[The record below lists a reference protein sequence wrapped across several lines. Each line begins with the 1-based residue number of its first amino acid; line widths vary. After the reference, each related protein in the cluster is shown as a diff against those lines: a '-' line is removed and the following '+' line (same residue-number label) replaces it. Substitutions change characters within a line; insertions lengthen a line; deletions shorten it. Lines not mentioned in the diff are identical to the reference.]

1 MVLISRNHYGD
12 DNFLSSLMILM
23 QRCWIAAVE
32 VQMLKVPL
40 KVFSREFS
48 RTLRKLS
55 FSLQLMLTILMMIAI
70 NCNCGFGVDSDE
82 VVNNNGDALS
92 LIGVGAKSTPFNQK
106 KTPTNLSSKPPI

>member
-1 MVLISRNHYGD
+1 
-12 DNFLSSLMILM
+12 
-23 QRCWIAAVE
+23 
-32 VQMLKVPL
+32 MLKVPL

-70 NCNCGFGVDSDE
+70 NCNCGFAVDSDE
-82 VVNNNGDALS
+82 VVNNNNGDALS

-106 KTPTNLSSKPPI
+106 KSSNLGSKSPI